1 MSTAGHDHPVWEHS
15 FSEDRRQEQLHDDS
29 TAWNAVTG
37 ILLTIVT
44 IGVCLAGLSV
54 LICM

>member
-1 MSTAGHDHPVWEHS
+1 MSTVGHGHPIWEHS

-29 TAWNAVTG
+29 AAWSAVTG

-44 IGVCLAGLSV
+44 VGVCLAVLSV
-54 LICM
+54 LICV